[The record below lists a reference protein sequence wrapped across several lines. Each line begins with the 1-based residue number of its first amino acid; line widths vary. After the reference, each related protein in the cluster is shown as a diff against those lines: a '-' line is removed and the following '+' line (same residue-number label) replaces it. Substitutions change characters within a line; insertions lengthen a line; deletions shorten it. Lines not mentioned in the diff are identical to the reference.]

1 MDDMA
6 SFTSILCAVDA
17 TGEAP
22 RVLRLGAAV
31 AALSGA
37 HLTVLTVTDGDRRGS
52 EGRLESL
59 VANTLP
65 PGIPSLSE
73 PRLRVARHT
82 QGGVADAI
90 LEFAREGI
98 DLVVAGTHAR
108 SGLSRW
114 LLGSTSAALLEQTTC
129 PTLLVPPSD
138 GEVATVTAE
147 GVRLNFGAVVAA
159 VDLAEHN
166 DRQLHLAREMA
177 TLAGQPLVLM
187 TVASPEMTDRQAEE
201 ALAGRARALE
211 LGAVRHLVVRR
222 GAVAEEIARAAAL
235 EPAHLVV
242 MGLRERGHGV
252 AGEIATKVVHGKDT
266 VVLAVPAA

>member
-1 MDDMA
+1 MDDMPP
-6 SFTSILCAVDA
+6 FTAVLCAVDA
-17 TGEAP
+17 TDVAP

-37 HLTVLTVTDGDRRGS
+37 HLTVLTVTDGDRRNS

-65 PGIPSLSE
+65 PGVPSLGE
-73 PRLRVARHT
+73 PRIRVGRLT

-90 LEFAREGI
+90 LEFAREGV
-98 DLVVAGTHAR
+98 DLVVAGTHTR

-138 GEVATVTAE
+138 GEVVTLSAE
-147 GVRLNFGAVVAA
+147 GVRLNFGAIVAA

-166 DRQLHLAREMA
+166 DRQLHLAGQMA
-177 TLAGQPLVLM
+177 ALAGQPLVLM
-187 TVASPEMTDRQAEE
+187 TVASPEVTDQQAEE
-201 ALAGRARALE
+201 SLAGRARALG
-211 LGAVRHLVVRR
+211 LGAVQHLVVRR
-222 GAVAEEIARAAAL
+222 GAVAEEIARAAVL

-266 VVLAVPAA
+266 VVLAVPAV

>member
-1 MDDMA
+1 MADMPP
-6 SFTSILCAVDA
+6 FTAVLCAVDA

-37 HLTVLTVTDGDRRGS
+37 HLTVLTVTNGDRRGS

-65 PGIPSLSE
+65 PGIPSLGE
-73 PRLRVARHT
+73 PRLRVARLP
-82 QGGVADAI
+82 QGGVADAT
-90 LEFAREGI
+90 LEFAREGV

-114 LLGSTSAALLEQTTC
+114 LLGSTSAALLEQITC

-138 GEVATVTAE
+138 GD
-147 GVRLNFGAVVAA
+147 VAA

-166 DRQLHLAREMA
+166 DRQLRLARQMA

-187 TVASPEMTDRQAEE
+187 TVASSEMTDRQAEE
-201 ALAGRARALE
+201 ALAGRAQALD
-211 LGAVRHLVVRR
+211 LGAVPHLVVRR

-266 VVLAVPAA
+266 VVLAVPAV